1 MQPHAWPHDLHMS
14 ARTETGTQRFLDI
27 YTKTMVCF
35 PLAPSPSFYLMGPKE
50 KGGVSRRVRIAGP
63 YTRPEA
69 EPAPN
74 ASTDVEE
81 SAVPSSTLSTN
92 NVLSL
97 LQVAAARETAHA
109 KYISQLQSTYRNL
122 LVPCSITYMCC
133 E

>member
-1 MQPHAWPHDLHMS
+1 
-14 ARTETGTQRFLDI
+14 
-27 YTKTMVCF
+27 
-35 PLAPSPSFYLMGPKE
+35 MGPKK

-63 YTRPEA
+63 YTRPET

-81 SAVPSSTLSTN
+81 SAVPSSSTPSTN

-109 KYISQLQSTYRNL
+109 KYIAQLQSTYHNL
-122 LVPCSITYMCC
+122 LVPCSIKYTCC